1 MKNCKRLIIITTL
14 FSILLYSAC
23 DRQSSDT
30 SSSYTSKQNLVETKP
45 EEVGMSTDRLK
56 RIDKVMNEYIDR
68 DWIPGAVVIIARHG
82 EIVYHKSFGMRD
94 VEADDTLQKDDIF
107 RMASMTK
114 AITSVAAMM
123 LYEEG
128 FFLLDDPLYKYI
140 PEFKDPVILEKVN
153 LKDSTFT
160 SHPAK
165 NQITIRQLLNHTSGI
180 GYGFTHEKLKPLYDK
195 AGIPDGFV
203 TTDAILGDKMK
214 ALGHMP
220 LLHEPGDAYYYG
232 LNTDLLGYFV
242 EVISGKTLKEFFQ
255 EKIFNPLGMKET
267 YFFMP
272 DGDEDRLV
280 KIYASTESGYEI
292 STVEEYNY
300 PVKGGK
306 SYYSGGAGLLS
317 TALDYATFL
326 QMLVNGGSYNGHQL
340 LSRKTI
346 EIMTKNQVGDLWGS
360 GAFGLG
366 FGITTETG
374 SAEKLSSVGNYWWG
388 GYFSTSF
395 WIDPVEDLVAV
406 SLTQMFPAWHGKI
419 HQKFQVLTYQ
429 AIVD

>member
-1 MKNCKRLIIITTL
+1 MKIIAKVMALSLLLIFIACTNDRSPYKSNENL
-14 FSILLYSAC
+14 KSA
-23 DRQSSDT
+23 
-30 SSSYTSKQNLVETKP
+30 NGLVNTEP
-45 EEVGMSTDRLK
+45 EKVGMSGDRLS
-56 RIDKVMNEYIDR
+56 RIDIVIQQYIDSN
-68 DWIPGAVVIIARHG
+68 WIPGATAIIARHG
-82 EIVYHKSFGMRD
+82 RIVYHKSFGLRD
-94 VEADDTLQKDDIF
+94 VESGDKLENSDIF
-107 RMASMTK
+107 RIASMTK

-203 TTDAILGDKMK
+203 ITDAVLGYKMK

-232 LNTDLLGYFV
+232 LNSDLLGYFV

-255 EKIFNPLGMKET
+255 GKIFNPLGMNDT

-272 DGDEDRLV
+272 DGDKNRLV
-280 KIYASTESGYEI
+280 EIYASTESGYEL

-300 PVKGGK
+300 PIKGGK
-306 SYYSGGAGLLS
+306 SYYSGGAGILS
-317 TALDYATFL
+317 TALDYAKFL
-326 QMLVNGGSYNGHQL
+326 QMLVNDGSYNGHQL

-395 WIDPVEDLVAV
+395 WVDPEEDLIAV
-406 SLTQMFPAWHGKI
+406 MMTQMFPTWHGEI

>member
-1 MKNCKRLIIITTL
+1 MKIIAKVMALSLLLIFIACTNDRSPYQSNENL
-14 FSILLYSAC
+14 KSA
-23 DRQSSDT
+23 
-30 SSSYTSKQNLVETKP
+30 NGLVNTEPGK
-45 EEVGMSTDRLK
+45 VGMSGDRLS
-56 RIDKVMNEYIDR
+56 RIDNVIQQYIDSN
-68 DWIPGAVVIIARHG
+68 WIPGATAIIARQG
-82 EIVYHKSFGMRD
+82 RVVYHKSFGLRD
-94 VEADDTLQKDDIF
+94 VESGDKLENNDIF
-107 RMASMTK
+107 RIASMTK

-165 NQITIRQLLNHTSGI
+165 NQITIRHLLNHTSGI

-203 TTDAILGDKMK
+203 ITDAVLGYKMK

-220 LLHEPGDAYYYG
+220 LLHEPGEAYYYG
-232 LNTDLLGYFV
+232 LNSDLLGYFV
-242 EVISGKTLKEFFQ
+242 EVISGKTLNEFFQ
-255 EKIFNPLGMKET
+255 GKIFNPLEMNDT

-272 DGDEDRLV
+272 EGEEDRLV
-280 KIYASTESGYEI
+280 EIYASTESGYEI

-300 PVKGGK
+300 PIKGGK
-306 SYYSGGAGLLS
+306 SYYSGGAGILS
-317 TALDYATFL
+317 TALDYAKFL
-326 QMLVNGGSYNGHQL
+326 QMLVNGGSYNGHHL

-346 EIMTKNQVGDLWGS
+346 DLMTKNQVGDLWGS

-395 WIDPVEDLVAV
+395 WVDPEEDLIAV
-406 SLTQMFPAWHGKI
+406 MMTQMFPAWHGEI

>member
-1 MKNCKRLIIITTL
+1 MKNLKRLIIIITI
-14 FSILLYSAC
+14 FSIFLYSGC
-23 DRQSSDT
+23 NRLSSDEN
-30 SSSYTSKQNLVETKP
+30 SRYQSKQNLVETNP

-68 DWIPGAVVIIARHG
+68 NWIPGAVAIIARHG

-94 VEADDTLQKDDIF
+94 VEAGDTLQKDDIF

-128 FFLLDDPLYKYI
+128 FFLLDDHLYKYI

-165 NQITIRQLLNHTSGI
+165 NQITIRHLLNHTSGI
-180 GYGFTHEKLKPLYDK
+180 GYGFTHEKLKPLYEI

-220 LLHEPGDAYYYG
+220 LLHEPGEAYYYG

-242 EVISGKTLKEFFQ
+242 EVISCKTLKEFF
-255 EKIFNPLGMKET
+255 EERIFNPLGMNDT

-280 KIYASTESGYEI
+280 EIYASTESGYER
-292 STVEEYNY
+292 STVEEYYY

-317 TALDYATFL
+317 TALDYAKFL
-326 QMLVNGGSYNGHQL
+326 QMLVNGGIYNGHQL

-346 EIMTKNQVGDLWGS
+346 DLMTKNQVGDFWGDR
-360 GAFGLG
+360 AFGLG
-366 FGITTETG
+366 FGITTESG
-374 SAEKLSSVGNYWWG
+374 SAEKLSSIGNYWWG

-395 WIDPVEDLVAV
+395 WIDPVEDLVAI
-406 SLTQMFPAWHGKI
+406 SLTQMFPAWHGEI

-429 AIVD
+429 AIF